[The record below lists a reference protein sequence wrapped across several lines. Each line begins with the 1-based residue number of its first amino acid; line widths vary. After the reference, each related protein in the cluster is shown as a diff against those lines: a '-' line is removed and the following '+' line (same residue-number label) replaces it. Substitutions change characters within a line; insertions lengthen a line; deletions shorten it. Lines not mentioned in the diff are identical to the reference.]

1 MCALLLRGKAQP
13 WGWQCVLSVGMSAG
27 TWLLSQ
33 LWKLLDHSLICL
45 VLLWLLQP
53 HLCPLP
59 LVPSHADL
67 LLAVVLLS
75 HETLAALSSCFVAH
89 FCKSRLVDSI
99 PSTTDEETSA
109 PLILHHLFSLSPCQG
124 ASAHICLYPDV
135 PFQGRLLE
143 KAERWSFLMGKLV
156 DLIRMEE
163 HIPRKHVM
171 FQQSPRDC
179 VCGHKKCCLS
189 YA

>member
-1 MCALLLRGKAQP
+1 MAVCVVSGDVSRYLAVVTALEAPGPLFNLP
-13 WGWQCVLSVGMSAG
+13 SVA
-27 TWLLSQ
+27 
-33 LWKLLDHSLICL
+33 L
-45 VLLWLLQP
+45 VTP
-53 HLCPLP
+53 AT
-59 LVPSHADL
+59 LVPSAPGSSHADL

-189 YA
+189 YT